1 MDQNKSYRIETE
13 AAQAL
18 AEWKA
23 LFAEQVAVKAKEF
36 AEKSGSPDVITLGHY
51 RQAASIAV
59 QMLATAVQGTDSS
72 DGRQEA
78 A

>member
-1 MDQNKSYRIETE
+1 MDQSKSYRIEAA

-23 LFAEQVAVKAKEF
+23 LFAQQVILKAREL
-36 AEKSGSPDVITLGHY
+36 AEEGGSTSVISLGHY

-59 QMLATAVQGTDSS
+59 QMLAAAVQDTESS

>member
-1 MDQNKSYRIETE
+1 MDQNQVYRIEVE
-13 AAQAL
+13 AAKAL

-23 LFAEQVAVKAKEF
+23 LFAEQVAIKAKEL
-36 AEKSGSPDVITLGHY
+36 AKKSGSKGIITLGHY
-51 RQAASIAV
+51 RQAARKAV
-59 QMLATAVQGTDSS
+59 QMLATAVQDTGSS

>member
-1 MDQNKSYRIETE
+1 MDQNKPYRIEVE

-23 LFAEQVAVKAKEF
+23 LFAEQVAVKAKEL
-36 AEKSGSPDVITLGHY
+36 AKESGSTDVITLGHY

-59 QMLATAVQGTDSS
+59 QMLATAVQDTDSS